1 MAPRTRTGSALLYV
15 LTGIIGL
22 ALAYFVVAFF
32 IIPDDG
38 SGNVTQSAN
47 INQSKADTLLPV
59 TPAPSVDDILPE
71 VTGEPV
77 AEPPASVIPVII
89 PNLVGKDL
97 WDAQRLLDESKLV
110 TVIRY
115 DTSSFE
121 LPNTVVRQSPM
132 AGQRMFRNDTVFVT
146 ISQFPQ

>member
-1 MAPRTRTGSALLYV
+1 MAPRTRTRSALLYV

-32 IIPDDG
+32 IIPDEDG
-38 SGNVTQSAN
+38 SANSTQSAN
-47 INQSKADTLLPV
+47 LNPSKADSLLPV
-59 TPAPSVDDILPE
+59 NPAPSVDEILPE
-71 VTGEPV
+71 VTGQPV
-77 AEPPASVIPVII
+77 AEPPTSVVPVII

-97 WDAQRLLDESKLV
+97 WDAQRLLDESQLV
-110 TVIRY
+110 TIIRY

-146 ISQFPQ
+146 ISQFP